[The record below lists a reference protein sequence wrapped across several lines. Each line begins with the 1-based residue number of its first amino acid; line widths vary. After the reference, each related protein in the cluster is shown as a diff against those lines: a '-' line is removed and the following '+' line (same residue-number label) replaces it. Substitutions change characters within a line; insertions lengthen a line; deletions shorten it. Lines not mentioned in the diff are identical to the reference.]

1 MLKNGRA
8 NITTSL
14 TELEI
19 KIPSKKNWV
28 IILLLIAY
36 LGTCILSFNFF
47 ELEHALT
54 SLSGNSNNS
63 FYS

>member
-19 KIPSKKNWV
+19 KIPSKSVFWNLN
-28 IILLLIAY
+28 IL
-36 LGTCILSFNFF
+36 
-47 ELEHALT
+47 H
-54 SLSGNSNNS
+54 
-63 FYS
+63 